1 MMFIPGGFM
10 SIEAALLGNA
20 WRRRVAPI
28 LALSVFVALAMGA
41 TAEPAGMAVTVVRSK
56 SACFDDSLKI
66 TGFIV
71 AREEAL
77 VRPEVDG
84 YHVSK
89 VLVADGDVVT
99 AGQKLLELVKPDGMP
114 AQMPA
119 NAVVNATVPGILV
132 SPHPV
137 PIGMPVAAR
146 ADPLFRIIRDGEF
159 DFVGDV
165 PQTLLNKI
173 KSGQP
178 VRVET
183 LGSIDTS
190 GVVRNLAP
198 DVDYRSQLGHVQ
210 VQITGKRN
218 LRAGSYASATI
229 DTGRSCNTSVPLSA
243 VLFSAKGSVV
253 EVVESGRVEVR
264 SVQTGLFTG
273 TDIEIRS
280 GLKTGD
286 LVVRSAGSFLNEN
299 DPVRPI
305 LVEESESRR

>member
-1 MMFIPGGFM
+1 M
-10 SIEAALLGNA
+10 SIEAARCGNA
-20 WRRRVAPI
+20 GRRRFAPLALPLMAF
-28 LALSVFVALAMGA
+28 LALSTGILRLA
-41 TAEPAGMAVTVVRSK
+41 AEPAGMAVTVVRSK
-56 SACFDDSLKI
+56 PACFDDSLKV
-66 TGFIV
+66 TGLIV

-114 AQMPA
+114 PVLPP
-119 NAVVNATVPGILV
+119 NAAVTAAVAGILV
-132 SPHPV
+132 SPHPI

-165 PQTLLNKI
+165 PQNLFTKI

-178 VRVET
+178 VRIET
-183 LGSIDTS
+183 LGSVDTS

-198 DVDYRSQLGHVQ
+198 EVDYQSQLGHVQ

-243 VLFSAKGSVV
+243 VLFGPKGSVV
-253 EVVESGRVEVR
+253 EVVDSGRIEVR

-286 LVVRSAGSFLNEN
+286 LVVRSAGAFLNEN

-305 LVEESESRR
+305 LIEESDSKR